1 MVNTPIK
8 DRLHERLLGADSRQ
22 VRKVLLE
29 YAMASN
35 VNAADLGNPTPLAKA
50 LLPKLAKGS
59 AAFEGLKSTN
69 RSWL

>member
-1 MVNTPIK
+1 MVKTPIK

-29 YAMASN
+29 YAMESN
-35 VNAADLGNPTPLAKA
+35 VDADQLGNPTLLAKA

-59 AAFEGLKSTN
+59 AVFEGLKSTN
-69 RSWL
+69 RSLL